1 MLARI
6 AKISHACR
14 FQRQIQGFF
23 NVPVDHLYALPVL
36 LDYITKKKVSDLV
49 VVSPDAGGVERAR
62 AFAKRLEAN
71 LAIIDKRREGPNQT
85 QIMNIIG
92 DVAGKSALLL
102 DDMIDTAGTIVK
114 GAQACMD
121 HGAREVWT
129 ACTHAVLTGVGSDS
143 TILLEASD
151 RDQFDS
157 VTGQR
162 AVLPEVTS
170 IIGRPTVR

>member
-1 MLARI
+1 
-6 AKISHACR
+6 
-14 FQRQIQGFF
+14 
-23 NVPVDHLYALPVL
+23 
-36 LDYITKKKVSDLV
+36 
-49 VVSPDAGGVERAR
+49 
-62 AFAKRLEAN
+62 

-114 GAQACMD
+114 GRRPVWIMGSGSMD
-121 HGAREVWT
+121 GLYTRRAHWAGIGPDPA
-129 ACTHAVLTGVGSDS
+129 
-143 TILLEASD
+143 ILPEASD

-162 AVLPEVTS
+162 AELPEVAS
-170 IIGRPTVR
+170 IIVAAC